1 MSGKY
6 PGKLISFEGPEGSGK
21 STQAEK
27 IYRWLKAQGY
37 DTLLTREPGG
47 TDLGKHIRKILLDER
62 LNITPKAE
70 IMLYGADRAQHVEEI
85 ILPALYDG
93 KIVLCDRYIDSSIA
107 YQGYARGLEIEF
119 IKNINMLAAGNVI
132 PDLTL
137 LYDLPAK
144 EGFKRKK
151 AVSFDRIEGEG
162 LAFHEAVRKGY
173 LEIAKRESRIKIIDA
188 SRNVE
193 SVTRDSIALVSR
205 FLKG

>member
-1 MSGKY
+1 LNRKYSGL
-6 PGKLISFEGPEGSGK
+6 LISFEGSEGSGK
-21 STQAEK
+21 STQAEI
-27 IYRWLKAQGY
+27 IYRWLVEKGY
-37 DTLLTREPGG
+37 DALLTREPGG
-47 TDLGKHIRKILLDER
+47 TELGRYVRKILLDER
-62 LNITPKAE
+62 LVISPKAE
-70 IMLYGADRAQHVEEI
+70 ILLYGADRAQHVEEV
-85 ILPALYDG
+85 ILPALKEG
-93 KIVLCDRYIDSSIA
+93 KIVLCDRYIDSSVA

-119 IKNINMLAAGNVI
+119 IKNINMMAVSNVI

-173 LEIAKRESRIKIIDA
+173 LEMAKRESRIKIIDA
-188 SRNVE
+188 SRDVE
-193 SVTRDSIALVSR
+193 SVARDSIALVSR